1 MESLYIL
8 IPIAIVLVCVA
19 VAIFLWA
26 VKSEQFEDL
35 ERQGHNILFED
46 DEQPKSQLRAEKKT
60 DSPNSQYLNQSSD
73 SQQPSDTQRPG
84 GGETK

>member
-19 VAIFLWA
+19 VWVFIWA

-35 ERQGHNILFED
+35 ERQGMNILLD
-46 DEQPKSQLRAEKKT
+46 DDDPSAQPHKDENDKPDNT
-60 DSPNSQYLNQSSD
+60 
-73 SQQPSDTQRPG
+73 
-84 GGETK
+84 

>member
-1 MESLYIL
+1 MESIYIL

-35 ERQGHNILFED
+35 ERQGHNILFDED
-46 DEQPKSQLRAEKKT
+46 TDQKAKAKQASHKPKRE
-60 DSPNSQYLNQSSD
+60 DSRES
-73 SQQPSDTQRPG
+73 
-84 GGETK
+84 

>member
-46 DEQPKSQLRAEKKT
+46 DEQVEKSAKDKQ
-60 DSPNSQYLNQSSD
+60 
-73 SQQPSDTQRPG
+73 
-84 GGETK
+84 